1 MRRAGSPRADVGAGT
16 SDRTGKH
23 GGIVRVRC
31 DFCGAEYETAVPRS
45 ALLVVNRC
53 DRCGLSS
60 LSVVE
65 ERHEGAEPADDHVR
79 ELHDARRHA
88 SPRQPPDGP

>member
-1 MRRAGSPRADVGAGT
+1 V
-16 SDRTGKH
+16 H
-23 GGIVRVRC
+23 VRC
-31 DFCGAEYETAVPRS
+31 DFCGADYETAVPRS

-65 ERHEGAEPADDHVR
+65 DEGDGAQPRDAAVHELPAHR
-79 ELHDARRHA
+79 
-88 SPRQPPDGP
+88 PPQ